1 MTVRRLTI
9 VAALL
14 AFVIP
19 VTRAQEAGVP
29 SDLKPLLA
37 KPASEMRL
45 VVTRYNADRPTL
57 NQNFAGPGGFN
68 MGRGGRG
75 RGQGAP
81 GAAPATGLGPVPIS
95 PARLARLKRYD
106 LDWQAAL
113 GKLPTAKL
121 SPVAATD
128 LASLKTTI
136 ESNLKQLEAE
146 HLELAQMAPALPFAP
161 KLVALIEARIRV
173 DDINWED
180 AARPSDGPR
189 CSA

>member
-1 MTVRRLTI
+1 
-9 VAALL
+9 VAAGV
-14 AFVIP
+14 AG
-19 VTRAQEAGVP
+19 RALQAP
-29 SDLKPLLA
+29 RRP
-37 KPASEMRL
+37 PAWARC
-45 VVTRYNADRPTL
+45 RFP
-57 NQNFAGPGGFN
+57 
-68 MGRGGRG
+68 
-75 RGQGAP
+75 
-81 GAAPATGLGPVPIS
+81 
-95 PARLARLKRYD
+95 PARLARLKRFD

-180 AARPSDGPR
+180 AARSLTDVRKWIDTATTASPSGMNAATAARAAEATDTLRAAITEWHSFYDGYDPMYSWWMR
-189 CSA
+189 MPFT